1 MQPIKHATTI
11 NRTKNWR
18 VLIYGKPGVGKTSA
32 VRNLKG
38 KTLVLDLDDSSKVLA
53 GLANVDVQPFDRT
66 HPSDEWKDFLTTLNN
81 RIKGYDNLVID
92 NVSAFEKD
100 WFVEQGRN
108 SKNGIRNELQDYSG
122 WTNYFSRIMTTTFM
136 DAPINVLVTAWENT
150 RDVTAESGQS
160 FSQYAPAIRDSVR
173 DGLLGLTDVVGR
185 VMVNPKTGGR
195 GVILEGSDAIFA
207 KNRLDERKSCAIE
220 DLFKFGGEDD
230 VHTSSVSTD
239 TGKSSKT
246 ETSAGKQVSP
256 AGKSGGVG

>member
-1 MQPIKHATTI
+1 MQPIKHASDI
-11 NRTKNWR
+11 SRTKNWR

-32 VRNLKG
+32 VKGLSG

-53 GLANVDVQPFDRT
+53 SLPDVDVQPFDRS
-66 HPSDEWKDFLTTLNN
+66 HPSNEWKEFLTNLGE
-81 RIKGYDNLVID
+81 RIKGYDNLVVD
-92 NVSAFEKD
+92 NISAFEKD

-122 WTNYFSRIMTTTFM
+122 WTNYFARIMMTVFM

-150 RDVTAESGQS
+150 REVTAESGQS
-160 FSQYAPAIRDSVR
+160 FSQYAPAVRDSVR

-207 KNRLDERKSCAIE
+207 KNRIDNRKSAAIE
-220 DLFKFGGEDD
+220 DLFKFGGAADA
-230 VHTSSVSTD
+230 VKAVSA
-239 TGKSSKT
+239 
-246 ETSAGKQVSP
+246 EAGKPSQKVNNSR
-256 AGKSGGVG
+256 K